1 MLPDDKKRLVQVS
14 ASLELPLGGP
24 VTVVKGLNVYLKEVF
39 ELQNMVFGTSSID
52 LHDQL
57 KIKTFAD
64 NRYGFL
70 GKPTPMYIRKD
81 LAAAQVLLVHGYYLY
96 STLVAIRYSKTDSI
110 FLMPHGSLE
119 NYQSSRGKLRKRF
132 FDYLISKLLGRRSF
146 TFLVGSN
153 SEVTSIMERFPAAK
167 VVVVGLGVENNLS
180 RIRKLRKPD
189 QTKVLICIS
198 RIAHKKRI
206 DLCIRALAEI
216 NHLHKNYVLKIYGSG
231 DISLRTELEKLAL
244 DLGVAHKVFFYEFV
258 TGDAKN
264 DAFRDA
270 NIMLLPSEN
279 ENFAIAVAESI
290 CELRPVVVS
299 KFVAMH
305 EFVDRYRVGIT
316 IPATDHKLLS
326 SAILDIDEEYNAY
339 VDNCEAFRN
348 LLTWEFNSK
357 VWLEALTRKPI

>member
-1 MLPDDKKRLVQVS
+1 MLPAHKKRLVQITG
-14 ASLELPLGGP
+14 SLDPALGGP
-24 VTVVKGLNVYLKEVF
+24 VAVVQGLNEYLRKVF
-39 ELQNMVFGTSSID
+39 EVENIVLGPSMID
-52 LHDQL
+52 LHRQV
-57 KIKTFAD
+57 KINTFAD

-70 GKPTPMYIRKD
+70 GKPTPMHIRED

-96 STLVAIRYSKTDSI
+96 STLVALKYSKTDSI

-119 NYQSSRGKLRKRF
+119 NYQSTRGKLRKRL
-132 FDYLISKLLGRRSF
+132 FDYFFHKLLGKRSL
-146 TFLVGSN
+146 TYLVGSD

-167 VVVVGLGVENNLS
+167 VVVVGLGVENKLS
-180 RIRKLRKPD
+180 RVRKLRKPD
-189 QTKVLICIS
+189 ETIVLICIS

-216 NHLHKNYVLKIYGSG
+216 NHLYKNYVLKIYGTG
-231 DISLRTELEKLAL
+231 DISIKRKLEKLAI

-264 DAFRDA
+264 EAFRDA

-279 ENFAIAVAESI
+279 ENFAISVAESI
-290 CELRPVVVS
+290 SDLRPVVVS

-316 IPATDHKLLS
+316 IPTTDHKLLS
-326 SAILDIDEEYNAY
+326 AAILQIDEEYDAY
-339 VDNCEAFRN
+339 VDNCESFRN

-357 VWLEALTRKPI
+357 VWIEALTRKPI